1 MADSYKLYGT
11 KVRGEKV
18 NRVILEGTSAHPVRW
33 IDVRGDSVELTEEE
47 VETLRARGLE
57 LRKQVS
63 SSEEPEQQAETPEE
77 AESQEAPKEAFVT
90 PPSKSSGK
98 TPKS

>member
-18 NRVILEGTSAHPVRW
+18 NRVILEGTSASPVRW
-33 IDVRGDSVELTEEE
+33 IDVRGDPVELTEEE
-47 VETLRARGLE
+47 VETLRGRGLE

-63 SSEEPEQQAETPEE
+63 SSDEPDEPEQPTDTPEE
-77 AESQEAPKEAFVT
+77 ES
-90 PPSKSSGK
+90 SKQ